1 MRKLKKK
8 IGHLFET
15 LKEKIVQG
23 FRKLASKIE
32 GTKFQ
37 KVLKKIWQ
45 IIKTGLYYLFWP
57 IIQLKKVTFD
67 RLRFDQQKVVVSVI
81 FLLPVLIGFAVFFL
95 YPLLL
100 SFYYSFCTVEVTS
113 DGVKAYL
120 GGTGV
125 KKDILLNYKY
135 VLTQSVTF
143 PTGLWETAY
152 TTVLDTIVITIFS
165 LLIAVMLNGEFK
177 GRAFARAVFF
187 LPVIFNSEAITSA
200 LAGVDAASSIL
211 QGGSGALAQIFD
223 LKAFFVNV
231 GIPVKLVTFLS
242 SVTQSI
248 YSTISYSGVQ
258 ILIFLAAIQSVPK
271 HLYEAAKIEGA
282 TKYESFWKITLPMV
296 MPMMMTVVVY
306 TVVDS
311 FLRSDIN
318 SIISIEQTQTRFG
331 NHAAMSWLYV
341 AVSIIILGLFL
352 AVLSKVV
359 FYHDERS

>member
-1 MRKLKKK
+1 
-8 IGHLFET
+8 
-15 LKEKIVQG
+15 
-23 FRKLASKIE
+23 
-32 GTKFQ
+32 
-37 KVLKKIWQ
+37 
-45 IIKTGLYYLFWP
+45 
-57 IIQLKKVTFD
+57 
-67 RLRFDQQKVVVSVI
+67 
-81 FLLPVLIGFAVFFL
+81 
-95 YPLLL
+95 
-100 SFYYSFCTVEVTS
+100 
-113 DGVKAYL
+113 
-120 GGTGV
+120 
-125 KKDILLNYKY
+125 
-135 VLTQSVTF
+135 
-143 PTGLWETAY
+143 
-152 TTVLDTIVITIFS
+152 
-165 LLIAVMLNGEFK
+165 MLNGEFK